1 MCKSDAV
8 LSVQVWPD
16 PSCGPITRLAWIITP
31 DISLTRPTQPN
42 FLYFPT
48 YSAIISPA
56 DQIIFVCMIKLYFPS
71 CVTWKKVTD
80 DDAEEEEDQ
89 RLGEGQ
95 CSRVLKC
102 LGNGSATLMAR
113 MCLLQ
118 VTDTKLSQIYNPL
131 LPTSVC
137 TLHPLPFRV
146 FLFVCGQKY
155 LFAYKKCIFASPWS

>member
-1 MCKSDAV
+1 MRCC
-8 LSVQVWPD
+8 QCR
-16 PSCGPITRLAWIITP
+16 CGPIRLAVQLPGSLGSLHLIYHSP
-31 DISLTRPTQPN
+31 DPLSPTFYISLH
-42 FLYFPT
+42 T

-89 RLGEGQ
+89 RMGEGQ

-146 FLFVCGQKY
+146 FLFIFGQKY

>member
-1 MCKSDAV
+1 MRCC
-8 LSVQVWPD
+8 QCR
-16 PSCGPITRLAWIITP
+16 CGPIRLAVQLPGSLGSLHLIYHSP
-31 DISLTRPTQPN
+31 DPLSPTFYISLHIQQL
-42 FLYFPT
+42 FLQLIRSYLF
-48 YSAIISPA
+48 
-56 DQIIFVCMIKLYFPS
+56 
-71 CVTWKKVTD
+71 TWSHSIPLVVSLEKKVTDD

-89 RLGEGQ
+89 RMGEGQ

-146 FLFVCGQKY
+146 FPCIPRQKY
-155 LFAYKKCIFASPWS
+155 LFAYRNCFFVSLWS